1 MFRIPLKFPS
11 KCECCVISSL
21 PLLDVKAC
29 VNCQIIF
36 NLVKGL
42 YADKTS
48 RAALCNQL
56 VKGCQQLS
64 FRELQAACVK
74 MVYEYL
80 DAWLT
85 TMTKELDPLKTCK
98 LLQVG
103 STCGTN
109 VAEPEPPIKTRK
121 DNSEKQL
128 ELFGK

>member
-1 MFRIPLKFPS
+1 MRLVLLFLCVLLSVTPLESTK
-11 KCECCVISSL
+11 VISSK
-21 PLLDVKAC
+21 DMAC

-36 NLVKGL
+36 NLMKGL

-56 VKGCQQLS
+56 AIGCQQLP

-98 LLQVG
+98 NIKI
-103 STCGTN
+103 C
-109 VAEPEPPIKTRK
+109 PE
-121 DNSEKQL
+121 
-128 ELFGK
+128 